1 MADEFTEITAEDLYP
16 FLLFLV
22 AKKSAKGKPMEVIAD
37 EIEADM
43 ETIISIVK
51 ELKK

>member
-1 MADEFTEITAEDLYP
+1 MADEFTEITAEESYP
-16 FLLFLV
+16 FLVFLV
-22 AKKSAKGKPMEVIAD
+22 VKKLANGKSMEVIAD
-37 EIEADM
+37 EIEAGM